1 MVYGSVLASFAVE
14 RFGVE
19 RLAKVKSKEIVAR
32 ARLFAK
38 LTSFKL

>member
-1 MVYGSVLASFAVE
+1 VYGSVLASFTVE

-19 RLAKVKSKEIVAR
+19 RLAKVKRSEITAR
-32 ARLFAK
+32 ARKFAK

>member
-1 MVYGSVLASFAVE
+1 VLASFTVE

-19 RLAKVKSKEIVAR
+19 RLAKVKRSEITER
-32 ARLFAK
+32 ARKFAK